1 MGDVVTLQTVEVTV
15 VTAHVEVGAQHYRVG
30 LQPPVC
36 VEHVASESP
45 AHYGIIYMAV
55 ITVEQGVGIYQRI
68 SYSVDIYNCV
78 MSRHSGNGD
87 RCGGELQRV
96 DSAHSEEV
104 TVTVA

>member
-1 MGDVVTLQTVEVTV
+1 M
-15 VTAHVEVGAQHYRVG
+15 TAHVEVGAQHYRIG
-30 LQPPVC
+30 LQAPVRI
-36 VEHVASESP
+36 EHVAAEST

-87 RCGGELQRV
+87 RCGSKPQRV